1 MSAESDALLAS
12 LQSQVVELAA
22 AMEQQQPLQ
31 AQINDLQG
39 QINALQVDPTY
50 INVSNQISALN
61 NSVQSTSANY
71 IAQLLQDGLGD

>member
-1 MSAESDALLAS
+1 MSAESDALLTS

-50 INVSNQISALN
+50 INVSNQISTLN
-61 NSVQSTSANY
+61 NSVQSISANY
-71 IAQLLQDGLGD
+71 VAQLLQDGLGD